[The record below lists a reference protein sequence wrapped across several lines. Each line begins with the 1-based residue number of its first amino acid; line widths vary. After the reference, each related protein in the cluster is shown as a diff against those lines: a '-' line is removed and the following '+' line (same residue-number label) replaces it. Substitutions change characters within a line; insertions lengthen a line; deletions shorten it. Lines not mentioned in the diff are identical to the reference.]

1 MAPVTYFAGLSTFI
15 GGYVSFLYHNR
26 GVSFRSALNLTI
38 SRCQSKP
45 YEARGFSLPLWEGLC
60 EDGNAIRKEIK
71 AVASE
76 YDVEWNERADE
87 RDEVVT
93 EALRKERKNGKE
105 DKSQD
110 NGVEDED

>member
-1 MAPVTYFAGLSTFI
+1 M
-15 GGYVSFLYHNR
+15 SFLYHTR
-26 GVSFRSALNLTI
+26 GVSFRSALDLTI

-45 YEARGFSLPLWEGLC
+45 HEARGFSLPLWEGLS
-60 EDGNAIRKEIK
+60 EDGHAIRKEIK

-76 YDVEWNERADE
+76 YDVEWNERANE

-93 EALRKERKNGKE
+93 KALRKERKNNKE

-110 NGVEDED
+110 NGEDDED